1 MSIRNFGNNDLSISR
16 GWTGMQQVL
25 GRGGEARL
33 KVRKE
38 GGGNKSRGGQGRP
51 GRRSDE
57 PDTKAV
63 VQRTTRMYP
72 DIAKLSEYP

>member
-1 MSIRNFGNNDLSISR
+1 MSIRNFGNNDPSISR

-38 GGGNKSRGGQGRP
+38 GGGNKSRRARAGEATNLTRK
-51 GRRSDE
+51 RSFNE
-57 PDTKAV
+57 PRKCSLTL
-63 VQRTTRMYP
+63 RN
-72 DIAKLSEYP
+72 S